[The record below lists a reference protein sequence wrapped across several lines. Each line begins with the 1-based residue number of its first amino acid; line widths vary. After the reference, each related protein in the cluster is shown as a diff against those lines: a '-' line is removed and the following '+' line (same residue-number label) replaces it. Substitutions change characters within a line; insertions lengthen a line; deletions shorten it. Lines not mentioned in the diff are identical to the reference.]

1 MRETKGGGRGRVT
14 ADTMEGSRQLK
25 VDEMYCGL
33 VLGANECA
41 RFVCAAACSC
51 GVPRSQKE
59 RGGGEQTLRHQSSKD
74 ALAFGLAVV
83 PEVAF
88 THAAPAAPASTS
100 SSDGIL
106 PTTGNTTT
114 PNC

>member
-14 ADTMEGSRQLK
+14 AYTLEGSRQLK

-59 RGGGEQTLRHQSSKD
+59 RGGGSKPFVIRGLKD

-88 THAAPAAPASTS
+88 TLAALLRPHQP
-100 SSDGIL
+100 
-106 PTTGNTTT
+106 P
-114 PNC
+114 

>member
-1 MRETKGGGRGRVT
+1 VVAEVAVT

-59 RGGGEQTLRHQSSKD
+59 REGG
-74 ALAFGLAVV
+74 AN
-83 PEVAF
+83 P
-88 THAAPAAPASTS
+88 S
-100 SSDGIL
+100 SSEL
-106 PTTGNTTT
+106 ERCTGFRSRSSTGSGFHSCSSCCARINLQ
-114 PNC
+114 

>member
-14 ADTMEGSRQLK
+14 AYTMEGSRQLK

-41 RFVCAAACSC
+41 RFVCAAACSW
-51 GVPRSQKE
+51 GFLVPKKSGE
-59 RGGGEQTLRHQSSKD
+59 EEQTLRHQSLKD

-88 THAAPAAPASTS
+88 TPAAPAAPAST